1 MSWRYSAERCAALA
15 PVSPTEMKKMYDEAV
30 VHPSAVALNYPLATL
45 RILPLGNW
53 FEVLVPGVHPGY
65 GPTTSRLVSPR
76 HPDFAA
82 VKAEYARQTQKEA
95 KS

>member
-1 MSWRYSAERCAALA
+1 MSWWDVECDPIRLRSG
-15 PVSPTEMKKMYDEAV
+15 SKIYDDGG
-30 VHPSAVALNYPLATL
+30 PLNYPLATL

-82 VKAEYARQTQKEA
+82 VKAEYARQTKPERPQRLNSFVELD
-95 KS
+95 